1 MVPHLVDL
9 IAVGVFAISGCLAA
23 GRKHLDLVGV
33 FVIAVVS
40 AVGGGTLR
48 DLLLNRHPIAWID
61 DPAYLFIILGAVAG
75 TYLFLRGR
83 RPPQQVFLLADAVGL
98 SLYSIA
104 GTYTAEQCGKG
115 GIVAVMMG
123 TMTATAGGVI
133 RDTLCNEVPLLL
145 KGKYLYASAAMSGAG
160 CYVALE
166 AIDVPQWWAAALG
179 MGVVATLRT
188 GSILYEWHLPV
199 LKIEDQW
206 KGI

>member
-1 MVPHLVDL
+1 MIPHLVDL

-23 GRKHLDLVGV
+23 GRKHLDLMGV
-33 FVIAVVS
+33 FIIAVVS

-61 DPAYLFIILGAVAG
+61 DPAYLCIIVGSVAV

-83 RPPQQVFLLADAVGL
+83 RPPQQLLMIVDGIGL

-104 GTYTAEQCGKG
+104 GAYAAEQHGKG

-160 CYVALE
+160 CYVILE
-166 AIDVPQWWAAALG
+166 AINVPQWWAALLG
-179 MGVVATLRT
+179 MGVVATLRF
-188 GSILYEWHLPV
+188 GSILNEWSLPV
-199 LKIEDQW
+199 LKIEDEW